1 MVPRMLPVAIVTG
14 AGSGIGREL
23 AVELSRRNYRVVL
36 AGRRRDAL
44 EQTLGMLEG
53 PGLVSPTDVRDPE
66 QCQKLVDRAVGE
78 FSRVDALINN
88 AGYAPCVPITQ
99 HTPDLIQEVFAV
111 NALGPAYLTVAAW
124 KVFEKQFGED
134 EVLPGRGRPCVL
146 NVSSMSTVD
155 PFPGLFAYAAAK
167 GALNVMVKSLAN
179 EGRDI
184 GVRAFALCLGSVETA
199 MLRGIVGE
207 DLLPKDR
214 TIHPAEAAAFLA
226 DHVTGQH
233 DEHAGKVI
241 IVPSPGAGKGW
252 ADEAG

>member
-1 MVPRMLPVAIVTG
+1 MLPVAIVTG

-23 AVELSRRNYRVVL
+23 AVELSRRNYRLVL

-44 EQTLGMLEG
+44 QQTFAMLET
-53 PGLVSPTDVRDPE
+53 PGLVVPTDVRDPE
-66 QCQKLVDRAVGE
+66 QCQSLVDAAVQE
-78 FSRVDALINN
+78 YSRVDALINN

-124 KVFEKQFGED
+124 KVFEKQFGDD
-134 EVLPGRGRPCVL
+134 EVLPGRNRPCIL

-155 PFPGLFAYAAAK
+155 PFPGLFAYAASK
-167 GALNVMVKSLAN
+167 GALNVMIKSCGN
-179 EGRDI
+179 EGRDL
-184 GVRAFALCLGSVETA
+184 GVRCFAICLGSVETA

-226 DHVTGQH
+226 AHVTGQH
-233 DEHAGKVI
+233 DEHSGKVI
-241 IVPSPGAGKGW
+241 IVPSPSAGKGW